1 MKETKKAILELLSK
15 KSNGKK
21 SSKFDSLVLNLA
33 LQKVDSDDFEFDG
46 EAVYTTDKECLIY
59 LVSNTTNY
67 VIPEGVVT
75 IGEMAFRSKKQLKSV
90 TIASTIETIEKDA
103 FYDCDDLETVF
114 IPAQVKAVRA
124 YAFAECDSLKQVTF
138 AGVPEKLSRHVFDD
152 SDNIH
157 RITIPQGSFKFFK
170 KALHYNS
177 DEEYKLLE
185 KPAAE
190 AKPTKE
196 EPKASVVKAEAST
209 EAKPQKD
216 EKNKNNK

>member
-21 SSKFDSLVLNLA
+21 SSKFESLVLNLA

-59 LVSNTTNY
+59 LVSNATNF

-90 TIASTIETIEKDA
+90 TIASTVETIEKDA

-124 YAFAECDSLKQVTF
+124 YSFAECDSLKQVTF
-138 AGVPEKLSRHVFDD
+138 AGVPDKLSRHTFDD

-157 RITIPQGSFKFFK
+157 RIIIPQGSFKGFK

-185 KPAAE
+185 KPATEDNA
-190 AKPTKE
+190 ADNKS
-196 EPKASVVKAEAST
+196 KAPATKAEAST
-209 EAKPQKD
+209 STQAPKD
-216 EKNKNNK
+216 EKNKNKK

>member
-1 MKETKKAILELLSK
+1 MKETKKAILDLLSK

-59 LVSNTTNY
+59 LVSNATNF
-67 VIPEGVVT
+67 VVPEGVVT

-90 TIASTIETIEKDA
+90 TIASTVETIEKDA

-138 AGVPEKLSRHVFDD
+138 AGVPNRLSRHSFDD

-157 RITIPQGSFKFFK
+157 RLIIPKGSYKFFK

-177 DEEYKLLE
+177 DEDYKLLE
-185 KPAAE
+185 KPE
-190 AKPTKE
+190 ADAKATND
-196 EPKASVVKAEAST
+196 EPKASAVKT
-209 EAKPQKD
+209 EKTTPAQALKN
-216 EKNKNNK
+216 ESNKNNK